1 MEKLDMP
8 REIENLIELE
18 ELSKKKKAMLK
29 EQLQQFVVEQREKAV
44 AHRASTGI
52 EKMWD
57 EDNNYYNGVDKFN
70 TGVQFT
76 KARGPDGGLMTNE
89 APSGGANGCTE
100 FFNITRPFVD
110 AASARMGDILLP
122 SGDWN
127 FRIKPTPVPELIE
140 FKDSDKP
147 VRDEEGNLIM
157 RQGFIPKTV
166 NDFVSELAVEAD
178 RKVAKAEMRIRDW
191 LVECSYHAEV
201 RKVFEDAA
209 RIGTGVLKG
218 AVSVRRTSRVKHEDG
233 FEVKHSIVP
242 ASFRIDPVNFFP
254 DPDCGDNIQSG
265 NYVIERDYLTTS
277 QLYELGQG
285 DPTYDEEAIDKV
297 IKEGV
302 NRCNLTDEGLPNGNT
317 TKQTDRFEIWYY
329 YGNIDA
335 EQFQAVNT
343 ANRNG
348 DEDGDTESIDEV
360 PFKGSVP
367 AVIVMVNSTVIK
379 SFLNP
384 LGEYNN
390 FPYDVMP
397 WQAVSGSV
405 WGIGVARQG
414 RVAQKKYLVAAR
426 SAVDNMSLSSIPML
440 VIRKQLVRPMDG
452 DWTLRR
458 GKIFAVSEEGA
469 LKSVS
474 DAIVPIV
481 IPSLQEELAAE
492 MQIALKMMEDTTGV
506 NFLLQGQQGSAPDTV
521 GGMQLLHQNASALLR
536 RVARLFDERV
546 TEPHIRRYY
555 EWLLKYG
562 DDDDEKGD
570 VRIEAIGSSALLER
584 ELQAQQLQV
593 ILQMAENPEFGLSK
607 KKVAMEMLKSWK
619 FDPAAFA
626 MDNAEIEAVRN
637 APPPPMVEVE
647 AAKVRSEANKEI
659 AQLKAE
665 VEKLRIQKD
674 IDRDAVYSQGVAERN
689 EMANAT
695 KIAQLELKRELEL
708 LRYANDNQMTLDKI
722 KADLAKEGMKLG
734 VQKDLAMASAQ
745 LQREVKTKES
755 S

>member
-1 MEKLDMP
+1 M
-8 REIENLIELE
+8 
-18 ELSKKKKAMLK
+18 
-29 EQLQQFVVEQREKAV
+29 
-44 AHRASTGI
+44 
-52 EKMWD
+52 
-57 EDNNYYNGVDKFN
+57 
-70 TGVQFT
+70 
-76 KARGPDGGLMTNE
+76 
-89 APSGGANGCTE
+89 
-100 FFNITRPFVD
+100 
-110 AASARMGDILLP
+110 
-122 SGDWN
+122 
-127 FRIKPTPVPELIE
+127 
-140 FKDSDKP
+140 
-147 VRDEEGNLIM
+147 
-157 RQGFIPKTV
+157 
-166 NDFVSELAVEAD
+166 
-178 RKVAKAEMRIRDW
+178 
-191 LVECSYHAEV
+191 
-201 RKVFEDAA
+201 
-209 RIGTGVLKG
+209 
-218 AVSVRRTSRVKHEDG
+218 
-233 FEVKHSIVP
+233 
-242 ASFRIDPVNFFP
+242 
-254 DPDCGDNIQSG
+254 
-265 NYVIERDYLTTS
+265 
-277 QLYELGQG
+277 
-285 DPTYDEEAIDKV
+285 
-297 IKEGV
+297 
-302 NRCNLTDEGLPNGNT
+302 
-317 TKQTDRFEIWYY
+317 
-329 YGNIDA
+329 
-335 EQFQAVNT
+335 
-343 ANRNG
+343 
-348 DEDGDTESIDEV
+348 
-360 PFKGSVP
+360 
-367 AVIVMVNSTVIK
+367 NSTVIK

-546 TEPHIRRYY
+546 TEPHIKRYY

-745 LQREVKTKES
+745 LQREVRTKES

>member
-1 MEKLDMP
+1 
-8 REIENLIELE
+8 
-18 ELSKKKKAMLK
+18 
-29 EQLQQFVVEQREKAV
+29 
-44 AHRASTGI
+44 
-52 EKMWD
+52 
-57 EDNNYYNGVDKFN
+57 
-70 TGVQFT
+70 
-76 KARGPDGGLMTNE
+76 
-89 APSGGANGCTE
+89 
-100 FFNITRPFVD
+100 
-110 AASARMGDILLP
+110 
-122 SGDWN
+122 
-127 FRIKPTPVPELIE
+127 
-140 FKDSDKP
+140 
-147 VRDEEGNLIM
+147 
-157 RQGFIPKTV
+157 
-166 NDFVSELAVEAD
+166 
-178 RKVAKAEMRIRDW
+178 
-191 LVECSYHAEV
+191 
-201 RKVFEDAA
+201 
-209 RIGTGVLKG
+209 
-218 AVSVRRTSRVKHEDG
+218 
-233 FEVKHSIVP
+233 
-242 ASFRIDPVNFFP
+242 
-254 DPDCGDNIQSG
+254 
-265 NYVIERDYLTTS
+265 
-277 QLYELGQG
+277 
-285 DPTYDEEAIDKV
+285 
-297 IKEGV
+297 
-302 NRCNLTDEGLPNGNT
+302 
-317 TKQTDRFEIWYY
+317 
-329 YGNIDA
+329 
-335 EQFQAVNT
+335 
-343 ANRNG
+343 
-348 DEDGDTESIDEV
+348 
-360 PFKGSVP
+360 
-367 AVIVMVNSTVIK
+367 
-379 SFLNP
+379 
-384 LGEYNN
+384 
-390 FPYDVMP
+390 
-397 WQAVSGSV
+397 
-405 WGIGVARQG
+405 
-414 RVAQKKYLVAAR
+414 
-426 SAVDNMSLSSIPML
+426 
-440 VIRKQLVRPMDG
+440 MDG

-521 GGMQLLHQNASALLR
+521 GGMRLLHQNASALLR

-626 MDNAEIEAVRN
+626 MDNAEIEAARN

>member
-1 MEKLDMP
+1 MNEEMDEEMEMEVP
-8 REIENLIELE
+8 REIDNMVALD
-18 ELSKKKKAMLK
+18 ELSKKRKELLKK
-29 EQLQQFVVEQREKAV
+29 QLHQFVISQRDKAV
-44 AHRASTGI
+44 KHRASIGI
-52 EKMWD
+52 EKVWD
-57 EDNNYYNGVDKFN
+57 EDNEYYNGVDKFN
-70 TGVQFT
+70 SGVQFT
-76 KARGPDGGLMTNE
+76 KSRGLEGGLMTNE
-89 APSGGANGCTE
+89 APVSGSTGCTE

-110 AASARMGDILLP
+110 AASARLGDILLP

-127 FRIKPTPVPELIE
+127 FRIKPTPKPELIE
-140 FKDSDKP
+140 FEGSDKP
-147 VRDEEGNLIM
+147 VRDEQGNLIM

-166 NDFVSELAVEAD
+166 NDFVSELNVEAA

-191 LVECSYHAEV
+191 LVECSYHTEM
-201 RKVFEDAA
+201 RKVFEDSA

-218 AVSVRRTSRVKHEDG
+218 AVSVRRTSRVKIEDG
-233 FEVKHSIVP
+233 FEVKHTINP
-242 ASFRIDPVNFFP
+242 ASFRIDPVNFYP

-265 NYVIERDYLTTS
+265 NFVIERSFLTCS

-285 DPTYDEEAIDKV
+285 DPTYDTEAIDNV
-297 IKEGV
+297 IEEGPNKCNYDGDGIPTGKE
-302 NRCNLTDEGLPNGNT
+302 TDPSE
-317 TKQTDRFEIWYY
+317 RYEIWYY

-335 EQFQAVNT
+335 DQFNT
-343 ANRNG
+343 ITS
-348 DEDGDTESIDEV
+348 DEA
-360 PFKGSVP
+360 PFEGSVP
-367 AVIVMVNSTVIK
+367 AVIVIVNDTIVK
-379 SFLNP
+379 AFLNP

-397 WQAVSGSV
+397 WQAVSGSI

-426 SAVDNMSLSSIPML
+426 AMVDNMSLSSVPML
-440 VIRKQLVRPMDG
+440 VVRKQLVRPMDG

-458 GKIFAVSEEGA
+458 GKVFAVSEEGA
-469 LKSVS
+469 SKSVN
-474 DAIVPIV
+474 DAITAIV
-481 IPSLQEELAAE
+481 IPSLQEELAAD
-492 MQIALKMMEDTTGV
+492 MQIALKMMEDMTGV

-546 TEPHIRRYY
+546 TEPHIKRYY
-555 EWLLKYG
+555 EWLLNYG

-593 ILQMAENPEFGLSK
+593 VMQMAENPDFGLSK
-607 KKVAMEMLKSWK
+607 KKIAMEMLKSWK
-619 FDPAAFA
+619 FDPSAFA
-626 MDNAEIEAVRN
+626 MDDAEIEAARN

-647 AAKVRSEANKEI
+647 AAKVRSEANLEI

-689 EMANAT
+689 VMANDT

-708 LRYANDNQMTLDKI
+708 LRYANENQITLDKI
-722 KADLAKEGMKLG
+722 KADLAKEGMRLG

-745 LQREVKTKES
+745 LEAPKLAQS
-755 S
+755 N